1 MFNRFQSKPPNGAA
15 QTANLAPHRVWSV
28 LGATG
33 LAIGF
38 AGVVQMAN
46 AWNPARFGN
55 AYWVFRVTGG
65 TVDGLALITASLIA
79 VAALLIAR
87 GSQRWLKVLA
97 VASLLLFVA
106 AAAIFAGFL
115 SSLGR
120 VSQMAAA
127 AGDQQSLQ
135 DSIVLT
141 SVTAVAS
148 MAIFAYIMWLSW
160 RSSRDGAPS

>member
-1 MFNRFQSKPPNGAA
+1 MFNRFQSKPSAEAA
-15 QTANLAPHRVWSV
+15 QTANLAPHRAWSV

-55 AYWVFRVTGG
+55 AYWLFRVTGG
-65 TVDGLALITASLIA
+65 TVDGLALITASLIG
-79 VAALLIAR
+79 VAALLIVR
-87 GSQRWLKVLA
+87 GSQRWLKILA
-97 VASLLLFVA
+97 LASMLLLVA
-106 AAAIFAGFL
+106 AAAIYVAFL

-120 VSQMAAA
+120 VSEMAAA
-127 AGDQQSLQ
+127 ANDQQSLQ

-141 SVTAVAS
+141 SVTALAS
-148 MAIFAYIMWLSW
+148 MAIFAYVTWLSW
-160 RSSRDGAPS
+160 RSSRDVA